1 MVWAIPPLS
10 HETRDTI
17 PTRQAAFYL
26 RRSPATLHA
35 WSCGSRNGPIQPV
48 REEGGQLRWRVADI
62 KNVLGV
68 ED

>member
-1 MVWAIPPLS
+1 MAWAIPPLS

-17 PTRQAAFYL
+17 PTREAAFHL

-62 KNVLGV
+62 KALLGV
-68 ED
+68 DD

>member
-1 MVWAIPPLS
+1 MSWAIPALS

-17 PTRQAAFYL
+17 PTREAAFHL

-48 REEGGQLRWRVADI
+48 RDGGQLRWRVADI
-62 KNVLGV
+62 KNLLGV
-68 ED
+68 EG